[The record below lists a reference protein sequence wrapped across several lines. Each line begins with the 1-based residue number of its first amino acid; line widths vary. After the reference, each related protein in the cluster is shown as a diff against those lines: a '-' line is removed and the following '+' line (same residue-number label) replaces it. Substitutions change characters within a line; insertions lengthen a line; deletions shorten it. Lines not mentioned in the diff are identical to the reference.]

1 MARAAGPDPRTR
13 TSHSSSYSGAEDDDA
28 AANSRDPDARRGDMV
43 EIEVEIDGDAV
54 VERHGDD
61 GDNDDDDDDDL
72 VRPTTIDEDAGATE
86 KASVDDGADDNAAAM
101 AAAATAAMRRRGA
114 VVVISPSLGRGLGGI
129 FLTAS
134 SQYCTGGTLAHDFD
148 AIFYSSAF
156 LQLPKFLHSAEERG
170 AAPQKVAPQQ
180 LENEQPF
187 WMISHLRGK
196 GDRGGGRRTSNSSRE
211 LE

>member
-28 AANSRDPDARRGDMV
+28 AANSRDPDARRGDEV
-43 EIEVEIDGDAV
+43 EIEVEIDGDAA
-54 VERHGDD
+54 VERLDD
-61 GDNDDDDDDDL
+61 LVRPTTIDDDDL

-86 KASVDDGADDNAAAM
+86 KASVDDGADDNAAAVA

-134 SQYCTGGTLAHDFD
+134 TRYCTGGTGTRHKGIRIFD
-148 AIFYSSAF
+148 AIIISRASFFNSRSQASSV
-156 LQLPKFLHSAEERG
+156 QR
-170 AAPQKVAPQQ
+170 
-180 LENEQPF
+180 
-187 WMISHLRGK
+187 R
-196 GDRGGGRRTSNSSRE
+196 RGGRPPKRLPPQNWKVNNATVLAG
-211 LE
+211 